1 MKDKKT
7 TYALD
12 TSSRF
17 YPIFNTK
24 KDQSLFRYTVIM
36 KDDVNPDVLKD
47 SANAAL
53 RRFHSM
59 SVKLKAGYAW
69 YYFEHID
76 TELPI
81 FEFDNTVLS
90 AIDRKKNNGHNI
102 KVSYK
107 GKLIVVDFFHAVCD
121 GSGAMEFLKV
131 MMAHYAK
138 AIGLNP
144 NLKNVRDLDAI
155 TSEEEVE
162 NYFHKVYEPIKL
174 KEVNLKEL
182 LGDKPILLG
191 GTLAHKSADGISVP
205 QDEIKALCKK
215 YNATVTSF
223 ISGVLMY
230 SIARTR
236 EHVEKKKSIV
246 LMVPINLRNLFPS
259 ITVRN
264 FVHFI
269 RIIVKPDPSYSLEDY
284 IRMAD
289 EQLKDK
295 AQKDKMA
302 RVISTL
308 VRSERL
314 ITLKITPLFLKI
326 AISRF
331 SRLFLKSRQTII
343 FSNMGLLS
351 LDDSFGI
358 DKVIFNLN
366 VSKNATVN
374 LAAVTANGEVSL
386 AFTKSVTDTIV
397 QNKTFNML
405 ESLGCHIEKL
415 EFLEKEE

>member
-1 MKDKKT
+1 MKEKKI

-24 KDQSLFRYTVIM
+24 KDQSLFRYNVIM
-36 KDDVNPDVLKD
+36 KDDINVDVLRD
-47 SANAAL
+47 SANATL

-69 YYFEHID
+69 HYFEHID

-90 AIDRKKNNGHNI
+90 PIDRKKNNGHNI
-102 KVSYK
+102 RVSYL
-107 GKLIVVDFFHAVCD
+107 GKMIVVDFFHAVCD
-121 GSGAMEFLKV
+121 GSGAMEFMKV
-131 MMAHYAK
+131 LLANYAK
-138 AIGLNP
+138 GIGLNP
-144 NLKNVRDLDAI
+144 NLEKVRDLDAM

-162 NYFHKVYEPIKL
+162 NYFHKVYEPIRL

-191 GTLAHKSADGISVP
+191 GTLAHKSTDGVVIP
-205 QDEIKALCKK
+205 QEDVKKLCKE
-215 YNATVTSF
+215 YNTTVTGF
-223 ISGVLMY
+223 LSGVLMY

-236 EHVEKKKSIV
+236 ETIEKKKSIV
-246 LMVPINLRNLFPS
+246 LMVPINLRNFFPS
-259 ITVRN
+259 LTVRN

-269 RIIVKPDPSYSLEDY
+269 RIIVKPDPSYTLEDY

-295 AQKDKMA
+295 AQKDKLA
-302 RVISTL
+302 RIISTL

-314 ITLKITPLFLKI
+314 FILKIAPLFLKI
-326 AISRF
+326 MISRF

-351 LDDSFGI
+351 IDDSFGV
-358 DKVIFNLN
+358 DMVTFNLN

-374 LAAVTANGEVSL
+374 MAAITSNGKVSI
-386 AFTKSVTDTIV
+386 AFTKSVTDTVV

-405 ESLGCHIEKL
+405 ESLGCNVKRL
-415 EFLEKEE
+415 EFLEEEE